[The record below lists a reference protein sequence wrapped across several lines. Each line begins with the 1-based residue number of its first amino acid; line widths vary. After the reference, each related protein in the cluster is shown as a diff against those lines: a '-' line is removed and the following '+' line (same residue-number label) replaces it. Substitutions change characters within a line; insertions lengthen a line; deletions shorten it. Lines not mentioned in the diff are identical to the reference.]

1 MKSTLSTSLKTGFW
15 LLVTIAASAISFAAG
30 RSASQSEKGEQILN
44 TSCMICHDLRP
55 IQMQALDTEGWAK
68 VVNAMVEKGAQ
79 VKTEDIPP
87 LIEYLVQS
95 YGPLPEGAGKKILL
109 NKCTI
114 CHDLKRVKQHL
125 SSPEEWAETLAAML
139 NEGASLSD
147 EEFAV
152 LLGYLARNF
161 RQ

>member
-1 MKSTLSTSLKTGFW
+1 M
-15 LLVTIAASAISFAAG
+15 V
-30 RSASQSEKGEQILN
+30 
-44 TSCMICHDLRP
+44 CHDLRP
-55 IQMQALDTEGWAK
+55 IQVQALDTEGWAK